1 MHYGQPLGSMR
12 ALERDLYH
20 GQFCHDNQFTWEEAD
35 TWHQHQQPGPAIMR
49 ESLPPVLYCTI
60 VYCTIVY
67 CTVLLCLG
75 PRHHEGGPAPG
86 RLHTPTSSSAAVGNY
101 SIYILLRLPIQFLP

>member
-35 TWHQHQQPGPAIMR
+35 TWHQHQQQPGPAIMR
-49 ESLPPVLYCTI
+49 EALPPVAFTHQHQQQW
-60 VYCTIVY
+60 VT
-67 CTVLLCLG
+67 T
-75 PRHHEGGPAPG
+75 A
-86 RLHTPTSSSAAVGNY
+86 
-101 SIYILLRLPIQFLP
+101 SIYFLDFLFLFLNDQATIA